1 MRETGSTEP
10 LETKTGDFGFLEN
23 HQSEASQQTNTE

>member
-10 LETKTGDFGFLEN
+10 LATKTGDFGFLEN
-23 HQSEASQQTNTE
+23 HQSKASQQTNTK